1 MSKDDELM
9 KLSARKREALS
20 TRLAEG
26 RIQVRVDSTKEGVIL
41 PPFLMDRVQVTL
53 NLSYAFK
60 PEVFVIDEEGV
71 QVTLSFS
78 GEKSLCVLPWDSLY
92 FLHSLSPN
100 GESVGDGEVFI
111 ESIPHDLLEHYG
123 LTLRVMRDEEEDIP
137 ITRPIHAEYSD
148 APASDRSVSKD
159 KDLSLE
165 EELAE
170 LSELRDWV
178 RGLEHIDKRRTY
190 HKWPVPIEVIQE
202 VVEELDDRG
211 LLDPKPNTSEPSK
224 SQGTK
229 NHSRSR
235 EAKPKTQVRQERQ
248 ASAEAEHTPERGIIS
263 LQRFQ
268 ATKPSHEGEA

>member
-1 MSKDDELM
+1 MSTDNELM
-9 KLSARKREALS
+9 MLSARKREALS
-20 TRLAEG
+20 TRLADG
-26 RIQVRVDSTKEGVIL
+26 RVQIRVDSTKEGVVL
-41 PPFLMDRVQVTL
+41 PSFLMDRVQVTL

-60 PEVFVIDEEGV
+60 PDVFVIDEEGI

-78 GEKSLCVLPWDSLY
+78 GEKSLCVLPWESLY

-123 LTLRVMRDEEEDIP
+123 LTLRVMRDEEEEIP
-137 ITRPIHAEYSD
+137 ITRPIHADHND
-148 APASDRSVSKD
+148 APSSDRPASKD
-159 KDLSLE
+159 KDSSLE

-211 LLDPKPNTSEPSK
+211 LLDPNRATSK
-224 SQGTK
+224 SSRSEGSK
-229 NHSRSR
+229 KHSLSR
-235 EAKPKTQVRQERQ
+235 EARHKGQTRREQESR
-248 ASAEAEHTPERGIIS
+248 AEAEHTPERGIIS